1 MAQTGNNQSRF
12 GGQYLIQDLNH
23 MSEIETTHDTKR
35 GGARQ
40 AEQAQSHGRQQG
52 GDDEHASTQQG
63 GERQRKSR

>member
-23 MSEIETTHDTKR
+23 MSEIETAQGAQR
-35 GGARQ
+35 NGARQ
-40 AEQAQSHGRQQG
+40 TEQAQQHQQDG
-52 GDDEHASTQQG
+52 GDENAGTQQG